1 MAVLEAVADRQAG
14 WSVQSFWL
22 RLVAGDALSAKS
34 PLLPLPPSSGQSDA
48 LLYLDLAE
56 GQSMSTNSILIAVGI
71 ALILLGLAKLRSGA
85 GGFSL
90 SNVGINIGSTSNQ
103 TNKVGNVAPAAA
115 TKDQK
120 PDWVGL
126 AIAAIGLVTA
136 LVGLFKG

>member
-1 MAVLEAVADRQAG
+1 
-14 WSVQSFWL
+14 
-22 RLVAGDALSAKS
+22 
-34 PLLPLPPSSGQSDA
+34 
-48 LLYLDLAE
+48 
-56 GQSMSTNSILIAVGI
+56 MSTNSILITVGV
-71 ALILLGLAKLRSGA
+71 ALILLGLAKLRSGG

-90 SNVGINIGSTSNQ
+90 SNVGINIGSTSTQ